1 MTPQE
6 LDKLIA
12 EHPVLYHLTWRG
24 AWPSIMEHG
33 LLSTNALL
41 DRGDKSLDKEDGTG
55 YHRRSECVSVESKKS
70 GSVPLKATIRDQK
83 TVDDT
88 RLSNY
93 LEPTGM
99 SMEDW
104 YRRQNARVF
113 FFMTKESPKGGKER
127 GLVALAQKYERNDM
141 MQDMIV
147 VCTKSLINAHYHK
160 IDLSHYNSG
169 YNLNDQRFPENATRG
184 RRHDF
189 LFLRIENY
197 PYRRKDNKDKVHYHK
212 VKELTVVGGVPDI
225 RDHVIK
231 IVEMNDGKE
240 GKVVY
245 PSGSRRSFY

>member
-6 LDKLIA
+6 LDKLIDD
-12 EHPVLYHLTWRG
+12 HPVLYHVTWRG
-24 AWPSIMEHG
+24 AWPSILEHG
-33 LLSTNALL
+33 LLSANALL
-41 DRGDKSLDKEDGTG
+41 DRGGKLVDEEDDAGCR
-55 YHRRSECVSVESKKS
+55 RRSECVPVKGKKF
-70 GSVPLKATIRDQK
+70 GSVSLMATIRDQK
-83 TVDDT
+83 TVDET

-93 LEPTGM
+93 LKATGM

-113 FFMTKESPKGGKER
+113 FFMTKELPKDGKER
-127 GLVALAQKYERNDM
+127 GLVALAQKYERDQK

-147 VCTKSLINAHYHK
+147 VCTKSLVNAHYHK

-169 YNLNDQRFPENATRG
+169 YNLNDSTFPKNTAKG

-197 PYRRKDNKDKVHYHK
+197 PYKRYSGKRHVKNR

-240 GKVVY
+240 GKILY
-245 PSGSRRSFY
+245 PSGSRRSVF